1 MSEMIRDSR
10 VLQKARQE
18 VRQVYIGDAKLDRL
32 KYLDMVI
39 AESLRLHPPVPLL
52 APRENRD
59 KKVKL
64 NSYDVPVNT
73 KVIVNAWMINRDP
86 RYWTEAE
93 RFFPERFMD
102 CSTDYKGTDFHFIPF
117 GAGRR
122 ICP

>member
-1 MSEMIRDSR
+1 
-10 VLQKARQE
+10 
-18 VRQVYIGDAKLDRL
+18 
-32 KYLDMVI
+32 
-39 AESLRLHPPVPLL
+39 
-52 APRENRD
+52 
-59 KKVKL
+59 
-64 NSYDVPVNT
+64 
-73 KVIVNAWMINRDP
+73 MINRDP